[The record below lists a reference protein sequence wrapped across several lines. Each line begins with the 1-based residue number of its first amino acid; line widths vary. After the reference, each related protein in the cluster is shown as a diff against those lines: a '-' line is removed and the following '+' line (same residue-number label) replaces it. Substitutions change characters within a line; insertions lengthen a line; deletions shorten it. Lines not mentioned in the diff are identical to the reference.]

1 MEDTDK
7 EASQSGDQSENGI
20 SLSCATLFL
29 NGLYKV

>member
-20 SLSCATLFL
+20 SLSCATLFFL
-29 NGLYKV
+29 SIIAY